1 MRKRN
6 RRVEIYFTEDELS
19 SLMQKVRQSGLS
31 REAFCRAALL
41 GVKLKE
47 APPADYYKLIMEVR
61 RVGTNINQILQK
73 ANAIGLLD
81 VPMIRKALED
91 NYTTE
96 EMLWDTFEIEGDF

>member
-31 REAFCRAALL
+31 REAFCRAALQ
-41 GVKLKE
+41 GVKIKE

>member
-1 MRKRN
+1 
-6 RRVEIYFTEDELS
+6 
-19 SLMQKVRQSGLS
+19 
-31 REAFCRAALL
+31 
-41 GVKLKE
+41 
-47 APPADYYKLIMEVR
+47 MEVR

-91 NYTTE
+91 NYNTE

>member
-31 REAFCRAALL
+31 REAFCRAALQ
-41 GVKLKE
+41 GVKIKE

-96 EMLWDTFEIEGDF
+96 EMLWDAFEIEGEF

>member
-31 REAFCRAALL
+31 REAFCRAALQ
-41 GVKLKE
+41 GVKIKE

-91 NYTTE
+91 NYKTE
-96 EMLWDTFEIEGDF
+96 EMLWDAFEIEGDF

>member
-41 GVKLKE
+41 GVRIKE

>member
-1 MRKRN
+1 MRN
-6 RRVEIYFTEDELS
+6 RSNEIKIRFNENEFTQ
-19 SLMQKVRQSGLS
+19 LMQKVRQSGLS

-41 GVKLKE
+41 GVKIKE

-91 NYTTE
+91 NYKTE

>member
-41 GVKLKE
+41 GVRIKE

-61 RVGTNINQILQK
+61 RVGTNITQILQK

>member
-19 SLMQKVRQSGLS
+19 SLMQKVHQSGLS

>member
-31 REAFCRAALL
+31 REAFCRAALQ
-41 GVKLKE
+41 GVKIKE

-61 RVGTNINQILQK
+61 KVGTNINQILHK
-73 ANAIGLLD
+73 ANTLGFLD
-81 VPMIRKALED
+81 VPMIKKALKD
-91 NYTTE
+91 NHTTE
-96 EMLWDTFEIEGDF
+96 DMLWDTFTTEE